1 MSTSSDA
8 TAALLADARA
18 HQAAEQAAAAA
29 LLRTAADWA
38 DLHPPVEDVAEATWQ
53 GSPSG
58 VPLAGPG
65 APAVDGACVAELAA
79 ALRCSTDAGTA
90 LIGQALELR
99 HRLPRLWE
107 LVHRGEVPAW
117 QARRVAAR
125 TMALTPEAA
134 AYVDAQVAAVVG
146 RVGPTQLDRLI
157 TTAILRFMPA
167 EAEQQRLAAAD
178 GRRFDIHH
186 DRDGT
191 SSGLAEVTG
200 WLDLPDALD
209 LDAAVTDGAQALAE
223 AGCHAS
229 LDVRRS
235 MAVGELARRQPAFDL
250 TTSSD
255 SEPATPSEGA
265 GAPVPRPRVPV
276 TLYLH
281 LTAESL
287 GSGTAPGW
295 VGNTGT
301 PVTAGQIRDWCGR
314 PGSRITVRPVIDLNT
329 DQTVPGYQVPERIRE
344 HIALRDR
351 TCVFPWCSRPAHPR
365 PLRTARSD
373 GEPGWSTDADHIVPF
388 GAGGPT
394 ATDNLAP
401 LCRRHHRLKTL
412 HGWRYRRTAPGR
424 YLWTSPHGL
433 HFTRGPDGTPPGSTT
448 GPPPA
453 AATAPRTW
461 TITLPPDARPRE
473 RDPVPTG

>member
-8 TAALLADARA
+8 AAALLADAQA

-53 GSPSG
+53 GRPSG

-65 APAVDGACVAELAA
+65 TPAVDGACVAELAA
-79 ALRCSTDAGTA
+79 ALRCSTDAGSA

-99 HRLPRLWE
+99 HRLPRLWS
-107 LVHRGEVPAW
+107 LVHRGEVAAW

-125 TMALTPEAA
+125 TTTLTVETARF
-134 AYVDAQVAAVVG
+134 VDDQVAAVAG
-146 RVGPTQLDRLI
+146 RIGPTQLDRLI
-157 TTAILRFMPA
+157 TAATMRFMPA
-167 EAEQQRLAAAD
+167 EAERQRLAAAD

-186 DRDGT
+186 DRDGS
-191 SSGLAEVTG
+191 SSGLAAVTG

-209 LDAAVTDGAQALAE
+209 LDAAVTDGARALADAGCQAL
-223 AGCHAS
+223 

-235 MAVGELARRQPAFDL
+235 MAVGELARHQPALDL
-250 TTSSD
+250 TTAD
-255 SEPATPSEGA
+255 SRTAEAGPA
-265 GAPVPRPRVPV
+265 PRPRVPV

-281 LTAESL
+281 LPAESL
-287 GSGTAPGW
+287 HSGTAPGW

-314 PGSRITVRPVIDLNT
+314 AGTRITVRPVVDLNT

-351 TCVFPWCSRPAHPR
+351 TCVFPWCSRPAHPHPR
-365 PLRTARSD
+365 RTRGTD
-373 GEPGWSTDADHIVPF
+373 GEPGWSTDADHTVPF
-388 GAGGPT
+388 AAGGTT

-433 HFTRGPDGTPPGSTT
+433 HFTRGPDGTTPGSTT
-448 GPPPA
+448 GPPPPA
-453 AATAPRTW
+453 TPTAPRTW
-461 TITLPPDARPRE
+461 TITLPPDPRPRE